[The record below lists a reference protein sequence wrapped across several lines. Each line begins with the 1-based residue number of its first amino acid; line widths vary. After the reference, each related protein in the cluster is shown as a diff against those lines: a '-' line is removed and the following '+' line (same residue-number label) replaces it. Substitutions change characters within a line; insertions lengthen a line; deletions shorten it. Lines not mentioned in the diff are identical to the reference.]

1 MTKKSNVN
9 IIKSECEK
17 ELSILK
23 NKTVSFMKNY
33 TYTFKFEV
41 DEHTKTNKNLKQ
53 ILTQK
58 ISTAISNGYTNFIT
72 GLNLG
77 FDMLC
82 AEIIIE
88 IRKTNKD
95 IKLIAALA
103 YEKQFNLL
111 DYNHKIQFFN
121 ILEDCDEI
129 RCLYL
134 NYNKVCYKERLN
146 YMLNNS
152 SLIIELFDLTIV
164 NKFLENQ
171 IKNNQIKLDKVI
183 IQKIRK

>member
-33 TYTFKFEV
+33 TYTYKFEIV
-41 DEHTKTNKNLKQ
+41 EHTKTYKKLKQ
-53 ILTQK
+53 LLTQK
-58 ISTAISNGYTNFIT
+58 ISTAINNGYTNFIT

-82 AEIIIE
+82 AEIVIE
-88 IRKTNKD
+88 IRKTNKN

-111 DYNHKIQFFN
+111 NYNHKIQFFN

-134 NYNKVCYKERLN
+134 NYNKICYKERLN

-152 SLIIELFDLTIV
+152 SLIIELFDFNIA
-164 NKFLENQ
+164 NRILENQ
-171 IKNNQIKLDKVI
+171 IKNNQIKLDRVT